1 MAEPSDSDRPAE
13 RQRTRISR
21 NATCLACGCL
31 CDDITLHVAEN
42 RIVRAERACPIGER
56 WFLAERPTDRTPCL
70 IHGQRADLDEACD
83 LAAAILAKASC
94 PLIFG
99 LGGAV
104 CEAHRIAVALADLL
118 GGIVIAGNEAG
129 AALATAEQSV
139 GFVTATLG
147 EVRHRADLVV
157 YWGVDPATTHPR
169 HFERYCLTCA
179 GRFIPGGRADRTC
192 VVVDSRRTPTA
203 AEADLFL
210 ELKPGSDVAAI
221 AALLALAA
229 GESTVDAEQIALL
242 TGVELSRWRELLD
255 RMAAARY
262 GAMFF
267 DPLSLGGEKTA
278 TIEAILSFVVAM
290 NRRTR
295 FVALTLG
302 GPGNMAGAEQVLAW
316 QTGYPTSIRF
326 RDGFPRSEGQPGAI
340 SECLLDGQVDAAL
353 VVASEPVTDPL
364 ATLSEPAREQLAAI
378 PTIVLHTADAPLPF
392 AATVAFVVGSHGIDA
407 GGTVFRCD
415 GVPLPLHQALTSPYP
430 AATRILQTILAS
442 MAASLHATT
451 NENGLQ

>member
-13 RQRTRISR
+13 RRRTRISR

-31 CDDITLHVAEN
+31 CDDIALHVAEN

-129 AALATAEQSV
+129 AALAAEQSV

-169 HFERYCLTCA
+169 HFERYSLTCA

-229 GESTVDAEQIALL
+229 GESTVDAEQIALM
-242 TGVELSRWRELLD
+242 TGVELSRWRELFD

-316 QTGYPTSIRF
+316 QTGYPTNIRF
-326 RDGFPRSEGQPGAI
+326 RDGFPRSEVQPGAI

-353 VVASEPVTDPL
+353 IVTSEPLTDPL

-442 MAASLHATT
+442 MVASLHATT
-451 NENGLQ
+451 NENGLP